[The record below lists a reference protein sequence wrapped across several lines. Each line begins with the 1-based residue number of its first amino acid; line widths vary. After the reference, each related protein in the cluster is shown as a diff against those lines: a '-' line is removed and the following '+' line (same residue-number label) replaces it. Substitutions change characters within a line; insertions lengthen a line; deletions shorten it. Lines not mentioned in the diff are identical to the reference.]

1 MLDSRIRPII
11 DPPLNRLA
19 ASMTRQGISA
29 NQLTWIGFTLGIAT
43 LPLLAYEL
51 YLTALALILANRLFD
66 GLDGAL
72 ARQLGPTD
80 FGAYLDIV
88 LDFIFYSAVV
98 FGFCLAQPENAL
110 YGAFLIFSFVGSGSA
125 FLSFAILAEKR
136 GLQTEAQGKKSIYYL
151 SGLAEGF
158 ETIVALTLMCL
169 LPEYFYFIAL
179 VFGLLCWLST
189 IGRVA
194 QTGRMLR

>member
-1 MLDSRIRPII
+1 MLDSRIRPMI
-11 DPPLNRLA
+11 DPPLNQLA
-19 ASMTRQGISA
+19 ASLTGLGISA
-29 NQLTWIGFTLGIAT
+29 NQVTWLGFALGLAA
-43 LPLLAYEL
+43 LPFLALKL
-51 YLTALALILANRLFD
+51 YLPALGLILANRLFD

-98 FGFCLAQPENAL
+98 FGFCLAQPEHAL
-110 YGAFLIFSFVGSGSA
+110 FGAFLIFSFVGSGSA
-125 FLSFAILAEKR
+125 FLAYAILAEKR

-158 ETIVALTLMCL
+158 ETIVAMTLMCL
-169 LPEYFYFIAL
+169 LPELFYLIAL
-179 VFGLLCWLST
+179 GFGVLCWLST
-189 IGRVA
+189 LGRIAEAA
-194 QTGRMLR
+194 QSLR